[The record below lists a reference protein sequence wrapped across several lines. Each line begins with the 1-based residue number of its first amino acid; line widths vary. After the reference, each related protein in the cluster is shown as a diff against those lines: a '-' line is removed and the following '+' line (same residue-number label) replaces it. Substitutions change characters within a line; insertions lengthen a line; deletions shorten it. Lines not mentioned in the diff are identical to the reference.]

1 METISNNK
9 EMAAFVREFE
19 NYFRYLSEL
28 GCTGFSCEDETIG
41 LIKSWGR
48 PKKPVPDTLASI
60 QKDIEKCTACD
71 FSATRNRT
79 VFGKGKPDARLVFV
93 GDWPGFPEDRE
104 GAPFLGEAG
113 DLLTKILA
121 AINQSRDSVYLMN
134 ILKCRPSEGVVP
146 HYSKV
151 KPCLRFLARQ
161 IRVIKPEYICTL
173 GSFAAQALL
182 DTDLPVSK
190 LRGRFHD
197 FMGIKLMATYHPTLL
212 LKDPAKKRDVWEDMK
227 RLMAVMG

>member
-1 METISNNK
+1 
-9 EMAAFVREFE
+9 MAEVVRDVE
-19 NYFRYLSEL
+19 NYLRYLSDL
-28 GCTGFSCEDETIG
+28 GCTGFSGQNETLARIT
-41 LIKSWGR
+41 SWGR
-48 PKKPVPDTLASI
+48 PKKPAPDTLESI
-60 QKDIEKCTACD
+60 QEDIEQCKACR

-79 VFGKGKPDARLVFV
+79 VFGKGDPDAGIVFI
-93 GDWPGFPEDRE
+93 GDWPGVLEDRE
-104 GAPFLGEAG
+104 GKPFLGETG

-121 AINQSRDSVYLMN
+121 AINQSRESVYLMN

-146 HYSKV
+146 QSSEV
-151 KPCLRFLARQ
+151 TPCMRLTVRQ
-161 IRVIKPEYICTL
+161 IRAIQPAFICTL

-197 FMGIKLMATYHPTLL
+197 FMGIKLMATYHPALL

-227 RLMAVMG
+227 QLMAAMG